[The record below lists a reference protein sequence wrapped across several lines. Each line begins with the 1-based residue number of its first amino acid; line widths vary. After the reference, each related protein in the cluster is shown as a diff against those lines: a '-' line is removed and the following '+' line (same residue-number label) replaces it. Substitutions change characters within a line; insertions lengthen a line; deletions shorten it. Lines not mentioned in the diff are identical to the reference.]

1 MVICAQYY
9 YHPMVFGWFFPFRF
23 FFYVC
28 VWTIFKVFIEFVTIL
43 LLFYVLVYW
52 PRGVWHLSSLTRD
65 WTCTPCIGR
74 QSFNHWTTREA
85 PTQCLRSQVCRD
97 WSRLPKVTQLHV
109 LGLGLHPRWK
119 GREGSGSWVESLVS
133 GPIAEGQLLRRGKC
147 SMWGVEKESSYRRD
161 KW

>member
-23 FFYVC
+23 FFFMCVC
-28 VWTIFKVFIEFVTIL
+28 GPFLKSLLNLLQYYFCFMFWFIGQEACGIL
-43 LLFYVLVYW
+43 VPWLGIEPAHPALE
-52 PRGVWHLSSLTRD
+52 GKALT
-65 WTCTPCIGR
+65 TGPPEKPLP
-74 QSFNHWTTREA
+74 NV
-85 PTQCLRSQVCRD
+85 CLRSQVCRE

-109 LGLGLHPRWK
+109 LGLGLHPRWE
-119 GREGSGSWVESLVS
+119 GREGSGSWVVS
-133 GPIAEGQLLRRGKC
+133 GPIAEGQLPRRGKC